1 MDKLKASK
9 IWFYILFLPSVFTVL
24 GLSFAFAAVTFEWGS
39 EANIPAAMLLGL
51 FFAELTMVVSGLG
64 LVSFIKFRPKTP
76 FIKVIGFWN
85 IVVLITAGIIGYRIF
100 MLL

>member
-9 IWFYILFLPSVFTVL
+9 IWFYILFMPSVFTVL
-24 GLSFAFAAVTFEWGS
+24 GLSFVFAAISLEWGS
-39 EANIPAAMLLGL
+39 EAKIPAGMLIGL

-64 LVSFIKFRPKTP
+64 IVAFIKSTPKTP
-76 FIKVIGFWN
+76 FFKAIGFWN
-85 IVVLITAGIIGYRIF
+85 IVVLIIAGITGYKIF